1 MEQEAAAAEQEEIVK
16 EYKVE
21 QDDPETLQKAREWD
35 DWKDG
40 ELSVLDL
47 RSDLSRRVLLSLT
60 IHFIKPNVRPIFH
73 CCELFKKWLVI
84 SLK

>member
-47 RSDLSRRVLLSLT
+47 RSDLSRRVHLGLT
-60 IHFIKPNVRPIFH
+60 IHFKKPNVRPIFH
-73 CCELFKKWLVI
+73 CCEL
-84 SLK
+84 LKNS

>member
-47 RSDLSRRVLLSLT
+47 RSDLSRRVYLGLT
-60 IHFIKPNVRPIFH
+60 IHFTKNQPQAHIP
-73 CCELFKKWLVI
+73 LL
-84 SLK
+84 

>member
-47 RSDLSRRVLLSLT
+47 RSDLSRGV
-60 IHFIKPNVRPIFH
+60 H
-73 CCELFKKWLVI
+73 
-84 SLK
+84 